1 MVWPCIV
8 GQENNNVALENFFWR
23 LVCQWSDNHSLSP
36 VTWADAYYVTVLQIS
51 TNAAKDDS
59 FQFKMTDTK

>member
-1 MVWPCIV
+1 M

-36 VTWADAYYVTVLQIS
+36 ITWACAYYVTVLQIS
-51 TNAAKDDS
+51 TNAAEDDS
-59 FQFKMTDTK
+59 FQFKTDTK